1 MRKRLKRV
9 ACIWLIASMV
19 ALVGCN
25 ETKNDKAYETTK
37 QVVETKENDSTK
49 DTTQDTTQD
58 KSDEYPYGTFDF
70 EEACKHIEI
79 NGKKVDFP
87 FTLNDLGDDYEFVDY
102 DEYVEGIYSGYI
114 AYKGEKIFTMSCH
127 ETGELTRNSEINAVE
142 INSHND
148 DTLSIC
154 GLRRSTPIEKVIEI
168 FGEPTYAPE
177 DSLIGYYR
185 YSVKK
190 GLITFSYYT
199 EKKEIDTI
207 KIIANRK

>member
-1 MRKRLKRV
+1 MRKRLKRA

-25 ETKNDKAYETTK
+25 ETKNDKADETTK

-49 DTTQDTTQD
+49 DTTQD

-102 DEYVEGIYSGYI
+102 DEYVEGIYSGHISYEG
-114 AYKGEKIFTMSCH
+114 KKVLMMSSI
-127 ETGELTRNSEINAVE
+127 EANELTRNSMIISISIDA
-142 INSHND
+142 D
-148 DTLSIC
+148 DEYGTENLCIC
-154 GLRRSTPIEKVIEI
+154 GIKKGTPIEKVIET
-168 FGEPTYAPE
+168 FGEPTDISE
-177 DSLIGYYR
+177 DYLSGYYR
-185 YSVKK
+185 FSVKE
-190 GLITFSYYT
+190 GFIGFSYYT
-199 EKKEIDTI
+199 DKKVVSNI
-207 KIIANRK
+207 KIMAN

>member
-9 ACIWLIASMV
+9 ACIWLIASIV

-25 ETKNDKAYETTK
+25 ETKNDKADETTK

-49 DTTQDTTQD
+49 DTTQD

-87 FTLNDLGDDYEFVDY
+87 FTLNDLGDDYEFVDC
-102 DEYVEGIYSGYI
+102 DDGHNGIYGGYI
-114 AYKGEKIFTMSCH
+114 AYKGEKIFMMSCH
-127 ETGELTRNSEINAVE
+127 ETGKLTRDSKINGIE
-142 INSHND
+142 MYSHND

-154 GLRRSTPIEKVIEI
+154 GLSKGTSLERVIEI
-168 FGEPTYAPE
+168 FGKPTYAPE
-177 DSLIGYYR
+177 DSVSGNYGY
-185 YSVKK
+185 SEEK
-190 GLITFSYYT
+190 GLISFTYFT
-199 EKKEIDTI
+199 EKQKIYI
-207 KIIANRK
+207 IHIIAN

>member
-9 ACIWLIASMV
+9 ACIWLIAGMV

-25 ETKNDKAYETTK
+25 ETKNDKADETTK

-49 DTTQDTTQD
+49 DTTQD

-70 EEACKHIEI
+70 EEACKYIEI

-114 AYKGEKIFTMSCH
+114 AYKGEKIFTMSSH
-127 ETGELTRNSEINAVE
+127 ETGELTRDSEINDIE
-142 INSHND
+142 IYSLSASED
-148 DTLSIC
+148 IMSIC
-154 GLRRSTPIEKVIEI
+154 GIKKGTPIEEVIEV
-168 FGEPTYAPE
+168 FGKA
-177 DSLIGYYR
+177 
-185 YSVKK
+185 KK
-190 GLITFSYYT
+190 IL
-199 EKKEIDTI
+199 KMK
-207 KIIANRK
+207 